1 MKSNFVFLLI
11 EDSDIDKIVIKQLL
25 KKVLDVTEVNA
36 VNNGKEGIEWIT
48 NHRMSFKKSLVIL
61 LDIQMPIMNG
71 FEFLIQ
77 YDKLSEE
84 LKHDTQIFV
93 LSSSLVKEEIKS
105 IKRDQYVTEF
115 LSKPI
120 AIKEF
125 GDILYPTLKKKMQ

>member
-93 LSSSLVKEEIKS
+93 LSSSLVKEEIKR